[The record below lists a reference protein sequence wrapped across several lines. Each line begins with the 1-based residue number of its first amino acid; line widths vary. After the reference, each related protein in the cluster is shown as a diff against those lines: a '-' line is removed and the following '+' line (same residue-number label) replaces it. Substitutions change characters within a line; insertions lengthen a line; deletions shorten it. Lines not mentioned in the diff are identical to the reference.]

1 MKKGLTELVFI
12 IDRSGSMHGL
22 EKDTVGG
29 FNSMIAEQKNIEG
42 EANITT
48 VLFDD
53 DYEIFHDRV
62 SLKEIDEMTG
72 SDYYVRGTTALLDA
86 MGKTISMMGNIQKN
100 LPKNKKAEKV
110 LFVITTDG
118 LENASREYSVHKV
131 KSMIERQ
138 KNKYGWEFIFLGA
151 NIDAV
156 KTAEDMGIGRDR
168 SSNYCADGKGTK
180 LNYDVVCKAV
190 SSYRDCCII
199 NEDWNESLEK
209 DVEERLKK

>member
-22 EKDTVGG
+22 EKDTIGG
-29 FNSMIAEQKNIEG
+29 FNSMISKQKDLDG

-53 DYEIFHDRV
+53 DYEIIHNRV
-62 SLKEIDEMTG
+62 DLNEINEMT
-72 SDYYVRGTTALLDA
+72 SNEYYVRGTTALLDA

-100 LPKNKKAEKV
+100 LPNKDKAEKV
-110 LFVITTDG
+110 MFVITTDG
-118 LENASREYSVHKV
+118 LENASCEYSENKV

-138 KNKYGWEFIFLGA
+138 KNRFGWEFLFLGA

-156 KTAEDMGIGRDR
+156 KTAENIGICRNR
-168 SSNYCADGKGTK
+168 SSNYCADKKGTK
-180 LNYDVVCKAV
+180 LNYDVVCQAV
-190 SSYRDCCII
+190 SSYRECCMI
-199 NEDWNESLEK
+199 NDDWNEMLEK
-209 DVEERLKK
+209 DVKEREK